1 MNRLPEQVVI
11 PAAMVGFAYLAV
23 SVAVI
28 VIFGAAAIAAWR
40 RDRRDE
46 QHDVG
51 PDALQ
56 LLDDLDAHLDQFAI
70 DDPEV
75 KAGLSRLLEALGTPP
90 AGDEQQSGGESA

>member
-1 MNRLPEQVVI
+1 MNSAHQIPEQVVI

-75 KAGLSRLLEALGTPP
+75 KAGLARLNAAVRDDQTGEA
-90 AGDEQQSGGESA
+90 